1 MAMPSLH
8 EPVVDPKRLTGPQP
22 EISDQGLILRRWTV
36 RDCPGLVAAFRDDA
50 IRKWNLRSLDTP
62 AEALAL
68 ITSWK
73 QGWKRH
79 VSASWAV
86 VAEAEPVRVLGQV
99 GFRSLYPHDGMAEVS
114 YWVLP
119 GHRRQGIA
127 THAADVLARWALDDL
142 GLVRLELV
150 HSVHNHESCGVAKAA
165 GFDHEGVK
173 RRLQRHVDGWHDMCL
188 HSRIAADSPTPPS
201 RPIPL
206 RLRVAARLER
216 SSWAADAAAGRARE
230 LTGSRR

>member
-1 MAMPSLH
+1 MPSLDD
-8 EPVVDPKRLTGPQP
+8 PVVDPQRLRGLQP
-22 EISDQGLILRRWTV
+22 EISRHGLTLRRWTAG
-36 RDCPGLVAAFRDDA
+36 DWPTLVAAFGDEA

-62 AEALAL
+62 AEAVAL

-86 VAEAEPVRVLGQV
+86 VADTEPARIVGQV

-119 GHRRQGIA
+119 RHRRQGIA
-127 THAADVLARWALDDL
+127 TRAADVLAQWALDEL

-150 HSVHNHESCGVAKAA
+150 HSVNNPESCAVAKAA
-165 GFDHEGVK
+165 GFEKEGVK
-173 RRLQRHVDGWHDMCL
+173 RRLQRHSDGWHDMCL
-188 HSRIAADSPTPPS
+188 HSRISSIPTSPPRT
-201 RPIPL
+201 IPL

-216 SSWAADAAAGRARE
+216 SSWSAATAAGRARE
-230 LTGSRR
+230 LAGPRR